1 MLLKSVAEAIL
12 LPPVLFLFLGL
23 AGLLIARWYRRA
35 GIVLAW
41 FGMLGLLLL
50 AVPAVGTGMYI
61 VLEWDLPLTPSPDAP
76 PQASSRSRCCRSPRS
91 VPSHWSDRSW

>member
-1 MLLKSVAEAIL
+1 MLLKGVAEAIL
-12 LPPVLFLFLGL
+12 LPPMLFLFLGV

-50 AVPAVGTGMYI
+50 AVLGILALAIKILSP
-61 VLEWDLPLTPSPDAP
+61 TPKP
-76 PQASSRSRCCRSPRS
+76 
-91 VPSHWSDRSW
+91 